1 MNEYASAI
9 IVAVITGVF
18 SIIAIVIQ
26 RKQDKVL
33 KDIDEKSKIIEQDR
47 KLRQQI
53 NTEEK
58 NLQLITYEMIRL
70 MINCTANVLIN
81 CSNPANAENKEVYIK
96 SANELNSKYKVT
108 REKLD
113 ELYTQNEVIK
123 QLTENAHRLQ

>member
-58 NLQLITYEMIRL
+58 NLQLIPYEMIRL
-70 MINCTANVLIN
+70 MINCTTNFLIN
-81 CSNPANAENKEVYIK
+81 CSNPANAENKEIYIQ

-123 QLTENAHRLQ
+123 QLTENAHRLS

>member
-33 KDIDEKSKIIEQDR
+33 KDIDEKSKIIEQDW

-58 NLQLITYEMIRL
+58 NLQLITYVMIRL
-70 MINCTANVLIN
+70 MIDCTTNVIIN
-81 CSNPANAENKEVYIK
+81 YSNSPNAENKETYIR
-96 SANELNSKYKVT
+96 SANELNSKYQIT
-108 REKLD
+108 HEKLD

-123 QLTENAHRLQ
+123 QLTENAHRLS

>member
-58 NLQLITYEMIRL
+58 NLQLITYEMIRV
-70 MINCTANVLIN
+70 MIDCTTNVLIN
-81 CSNPANAENKEVYIK
+81 CSNPTNAENKETYIQA
-96 SANELNSKYKVT
+96 ANELNSKYKMT

-113 ELYTQNEVIK
+113 DLYTQNEVIK
-123 QLTENAHRLQ
+123 QLTENAHRLS

>member
-70 MINCTANVLIN
+70 MINCTTNVLIN

-96 SANELNSKYKVT
+96 SANELNSKYKTT

-123 QLTENAHRLQ
+123 QLTENAHRPS